1 VFVLSFVLLS
11 LHIFSVLN
19 FLRKPVLIK
28 RRTAQGPRFTGSEIQ
43 NLKSR
48 LLHALCP
55 LPFALIALLLP
66 CTVYLVPCTSVAEA
80 ATVTLAWDPNPE
92 SDIAGYKIHYGNASE
107 SYDYSVDVGN
117 YTSCTISGLAEGTTY
132 YFAAKAYNTGN
143 VESGFSSE
151 LVYTIPLPPSPP
163 PAVDTDGDGI
173 LDDDEFDVYG
183 TDPDRAD
190 TDGDGIND
198 GEELE
203 YWRDSWKLDYD
214 GDGAVNLLD
223 LDSDNDTV
231 SDGEEVNRG
240 YDPSNPGS
248 KPSNPDSTP
257 RSSIVLEFGEAQID
271 HIWTRIDLQKSFVDP
286 IVVAN
291 PASLNDSDP
300 AVVRIR
306 NVSSSGFE
314 IRIQEWG
321 YLDDRHA
328 FERVGYLVMERG
340 SFTLEDGT
348 RLEAGRFSTSK
359 TGSFG
364 QISFNQTFRTAPV
377 VITSIASFNETDAVT
392 GRLRNIDTQ
401 GFDFCL
407 QEQESNSKN
416 HNSET
421 INYIAWEPSAGSMD
435 GLTYEINRTANEVNQ
450 NFHTVQFNRNF
461 ITDPVFMADMQT
473 ANSMDTANVRWQNKD
488 SQTVEVQ
495 IDEEQSR
502 NRQTK
507 HNSETVGYMV
517 FSY

>member
-11 LHIFSVLN
+11 FFIHTWLNLHC
-19 FLRKPVLIK
+19 KPALIK
-28 RRTAQGPRFTGSEIQ
+28 QHKARRARFTTFKIQ
-43 NLKSR
+43 NLKFR
-48 LLHALCP
+48 LLHAPCP
-55 LPFALIALLLP
+55 LLFAIGALLFALCVMPLP
-66 CTVYLVPCTSVAEA
+66 A
-80 ATVTLAWDPNPE
+80 ANAAQVTLAWDKNPE
-92 SDIAGYKIHYGNASE
+92 SDIAGYKIHYGSASG

-132 YFAAKAYNTGN
+132 YFTATAYNTAN
-143 VESGFSSE
+143 IESGYSSE
-151 LVYTIPLPPSPP
+151 LAYTIPNPPSPP

-183 TDPDRAD
+183 TDPDKAD

-203 YWRDSWKLDYD
+203 YWGNSWKLDYD
-214 GDGAVNLLD
+214 GDGALNLLD
-223 LDSDNDTV
+223 PDSDNDTL
-231 SDGEEVNRG
+231 SDGEEVSGG

-248 KPSNPDSTP
+248 KPPIPDSSKP
-257 RSSIVLEFGEAQID
+257 RSLISLEIGEARID

-286 IVVAN
+286 VVVAN
-291 PASLNDSDP
+291 PASLNDSEP

-306 NVSSSGFE
+306 NVDSSGFE
-314 IRIQEWG
+314 IRIQEWD

-328 FERVGYLVMERG
+328 FETVGYLVMERG
-340 SFTLEDGT
+340 SFTLADGT
-348 RLEAGRFSTSK
+348 RLEAGRFETNR
-359 TGSFG
+359 TDSFG
-364 QISFNQTFRTAPV
+364 QISFNQTFRTVPV
-377 VITSIASFNETDAVT
+377 VITSIAGFNESDAVT
-392 GRLRNIDTQ
+392 GRLRNIDTR
-401 GFDFCL
+401 GFDFCM

-416 HNSET
+416 HSSEI

-435 GLTYEINRTANEVNQ
+435 SLTYEINRTPNTVKD

-461 ITDPVFMADMQT
+461 LNDPVFMADMQT
-473 ANSMDTANVRWQNKD
+473 ANNMDTANVRWQNKD
-488 SQTVEVQ
+488 SQAVEVQ